1 VYELFRDIGRDIYL
15 GHLISSHG
23 GNMSVRDGDRIIIT
37 RRGSMLGR
45 LAESDIVSTGIE
57 PCDEDTVCS
66 REIVVH
72 RAIYR
77 ATDARAIVHAH
88 PVHTIWRS
96 LVGDTIEPID
106 SESLYVFGASVPVV
120 TAEQTVASEEAAR
133 KLAEALSV
141 SRIAVL
147 RSHGPFSTGAT
158 LEEAFY
164 HVSALEASCEI
175 LDLRDSTGAAGSPGP
190 AESKEYTDGR

>member
-23 GNMSVRDGDRIIIT
+23 GNMSVRDGEEIVIT

-45 LAESDIVSTGIE
+45 LAPDDVVRTGMQACDADII
-57 PCDEDTVCS
+57 CS

-72 RAIYR
+72 RAIYEE
-77 ATDARAIVHAH
+77 TDALAIVHAH

-96 LVGDTIEPID
+96 LVADVIEPID
-106 SESLYVFGASVPVV
+106 SESLYVFGAAVPVV
-120 TAEQTVASEEAAR
+120 SAAQTVASEEAAR
-133 KLAEALSV
+133 KLAAVLREA
-141 SRIAVL
+141 RIAVL
-147 RSHGPFSTGAT
+147 RSHGPFSRGAT

-175 LDLRDSTGAAGSPGP
+175 LDLRDSTGRAATAVHPK
-190 AESKEYTDGR
+190 AKEPTDG

>member
-1 VYELFRDIGRDIYL
+1 MYELFRDIGRDIYL

-23 GNMSVRDGDRIIIT
+23 GNMSVRDGDRIVIT

-57 PCDEDTVCS
+57 PCEDDAVCS

-72 RAIYR
+72 RAIYQ
-77 ATDARAIVHAH
+77 ATDALAIVHAH

-96 LVGDTIEPID
+96 LLADTIEPID
-106 SESLYVFGASVPVV
+106 SESLYVFGGAVPVV
-120 TAEQTVASEEAAR
+120 SAAETVASAEAAV
-133 KLAEALSV
+133 KLAEELRTA
-141 SRIAVL
+141 RIAVL
-147 RSHGPFSTGAT
+147 RSHGPFSKGAT

-175 LDLRDSTGAAGSPGP
+175 LDLRDSTNPETPAAIRPH
-190 AESKEYTDGR
+190 

>member
-1 VYELFRDIGRDIYL
+1 MYELFRDIGRDIYC

-23 GNMSVRDGDRIIIT
+23 GNMSVRDGDEIVIT

-45 LAESDIVSTGIE
+45 LGPDDVVRTGMQA
-57 PCDEDTVCS
+57 CDTDEVCS

-72 RAIYR
+72 RAIYE

-96 LVGDTIEPID
+96 MIADTIEPID

-120 TAEQTVASEEAAR
+120 SASQTVASAEAAV
-133 KLAEALSV
+133 KLAAALRDA
-141 SRIAVL
+141 RIAVL
-147 RSHGPFSTGAT
+147 RSHGPFSRGAT
-158 LEEAFY
+158 LDEAFY

-175 LDLRDSTGAAGSPGP
+175 LDLRDSTGHVAI
-190 AESKEYTDGR
+190 